1 MRSLRLGFSS
11 CPNDTFIFAA
21 LAAGRIALPD
31 LHRPPLIADVEPLNR
46 LVVAE
51 ALDISKV
58 SLAAYG
64 QLRENYVLLPCG
76 AALGHGQGP
85 LLVSRAPLAAAELQR
100 VRVAVPGLL
109 TTAALLLRIHGL
121 RAEQLVV
128 MPFDRIPAAVKE
140 GRTEAGIVIHESRFA
155 CSRYGL
161 LPQLDL
167 GAWWLERTGLP
178 LPLGGIVARRALGR
192 KTLGHIAAAIRASL
206 EQALSAPETVLP
218 YVRQHAREQNAEAI
232 DRHIRLFVNRDTLGL
247 DAMGQAAILTLLEQA
262 GEIGE
267 LPDCCQPVFLD

>member
-1 MRSLRLGFSS
+1 MPLLHLGFSS

-21 LAAGRIALPD
+21 LAAGWIALPN
-31 LHRPPLIADVEPLNR
+31 LHRPPLIADVETLNR

-51 ALDISKV
+51 SLDISKL

-64 QLRENYVLLPCG
+64 QVREKYVLLTCG

-85 LLVSRAPLAAAELQR
+85 LLISRVPLAAADLQR

-109 TTAALLLRIHGL
+109 TTAALLLRLHGL
-121 RAEQLVV
+121 RAEQLLV

-140 GRTEAGIVIHESRFA
+140 GRIEAGVVIHESRFA

-192 KTLGHIAAAIRASL
+192 KTLEAIAAAIRASL
-206 EQALSAPETVLP
+206 DLALAEPERVLP
-218 YVRQHAREQNAEAI
+218 YVREQAREQDAEAI
-232 DRHIRLFVNRDTLGL
+232 KSHIRLFVNRDTWGL
-247 DAMGQAAILTLLEQA
+247 DAMGKAAILTLLEQA
-262 GEIGE
+262 GELGE